1 MAEAIRLI
9 WKVVKDVHACL
20 ARLEGL
26 RDQVRDPLRRAR
38 QLGDA
43 APVRRARGL
52 TAATALRSSQPM
64 GTYVTYV
71 TDWTTPCLS
80 CALTPGS
87 SRPILWA

>member
-20 ARLEGL
+20 DRLEGL

-43 APVRRARGL
+43 APVRRARG
-52 TAATALRSSQPM
+52 
-64 GTYVTYV
+64 
-71 TDWTTPCLS
+71 
-80 CALTPGS
+80 
-87 SRPILWA
+87 